1 MLVFSGFTATTG
13 NLVTCAARP
22 GGCFS
27 PVMLDL
33 LAKFENKRPE
43 IVFEWKDAET
53 EAESWV
59 ASSTRCGAGRP
70 GAAPAY
76 ARAWISAR

>member
-1 MLVFSGFTATTG
+1 
-13 NLVTCAARP
+13 
-22 GGCFS
+22 
-27 PVMLDL
+27 MLDL

-53 EAESWV
+53 EAEGWV
-59 ASSTRCGAGRP
+59 VINSRRG
-70 GAAPAY
+70 GAAAVPAY

>member
-1 MLVFSGFTATTG
+1 MLVFSGFTATRG

-43 IVFEWKDAET
+43 IVFERKDAET
-53 EAESWV
+53 EAEGWV
-59 ASSTRCGAGRP
+59 VINSRRGGRRRHPHAQGP
-70 GAAPAY
+70 G
-76 ARAWISAR
+76 